1 MYHLKEIS
9 YGEARKEF
17 FENLLIHKHN
27 QLAVW
32 LRKHDHE
39 KCSELEAE
47 ISYIEDAM
55 KALEKEATN
64 DPCRIEPAD

>member
-9 YGEARKEF
+9 YEETRKEF

-32 LRKHDHE
+32 LRRHDHE
-39 KCSELEAE
+39 IYSDLRSE

-55 KALEKEATN
+55 KALEKGEEN
-64 DPCRIEPAD
+64 GSN

>member
-9 YGEARKEF
+9 YEEARKEF

-39 KCSELEAE
+39 KCSDLGAE

-55 KALEKEATN
+55 KALEKGEEN
-64 DPCRIEPAD
+64 ESN